1 MGIFDWLFGAKH
13 QDLINENG
21 LNEIF
26 FKTEKR
32 KILKERLH
40 TKDGLKNSKY
50 ESFYL
55 DGRTVNITAN
65 YKDGKLH
72 GECKQWSILGPF
84 GGDCYRY
91 IENYE
96 NGELRNRKVYF
107 TGASKPILDH
117 EKKIKALANEEN
129 FEIGSSEQGFIDED
143 INRLKKR

>member
-1 MGIFDWLFGAKH
+1 MGIFDWLFGPKH
-13 QDLINENG
+13 EDLINENG
-21 LNEIF
+21 INE
-26 FKTEKR
+26 TYR
-32 KILKERLH
+32 KKQKNKIVKERFN
-40 TKDGLKNSKY
+40 TKDGRRYGEYK
-50 ESFYL
+50 SFYL
-55 DGRTVNITAN
+55 DGSTINIIAN

-107 TGASKPILDH
+107 TGTSKPILDH